1 MPGVQVIL
9 LGNPGQAAECVVSS
23 KKQSSA
29 NPRSQQRTNA
39 RKGTNNQAG
48 GNAGKAS
55 AGKGAAKQAGAG
67 KQAGANNNANN
78 KKTGAQ
84 KRESPAQKRLSARE
98 RVAAARAEE
107 RRRERRRWF
116 VTFGATGAIV
126 AALGAGA
133 AWAIVS
139 NDDKTG
145 RSAADGGT
153 GNPPWP
159 LPADPLA
166 GARAAGLDI
175 APTEGN
181 ALHIHAHLDVIVNGK
196 NVPVPANLGI
206 SRAGNQLAELHT
218 HDDNGVLHIESPTR
232 NKRFT
237 LGNVFS
243 EWNVRLSPTQI
254 GGLKTDAT
262 KTLTAYV
269 NGKVQPGD
277 PAAIELTAHRQI
289 ALVYGDKNAKV
300 DVPSSYKFA
309 PGE

>member
-1 MPGVQVIL
+1 VIL
-9 LGNPGQAAECVVSS
+9 LGNPGQAAEYVVSS

-29 NPRSQQRTNA
+29 KPRSQQRTNA

-48 GNAGKAS
+48 GNADTGN
-55 AGKGAAKQAGAG
+55 AGKGAAGQKPAAANKQTAA
-67 KQAGANNNANN
+67 N
-78 KKTGAQ
+78 KKSGGQ
-84 KRESPAQKRLSARE
+84 KRESVAQKRLSARE

-107 RRRERRRWF
+107 RRQERRRWL
-116 VTFGATGAIV
+116 VTFGATGAVV

-133 AWAIVS
+133 AWAIIS
-139 NDDKTG
+139 NNNEAE
-145 RSAADGGT
+145 RPAANRGT
-153 GNPPWP
+153 GSPPWP
-159 LPADPLA
+159 LPADPIA
-166 GARAAGLDI
+166 GARAAGLNI

-196 NVPVPANLGI
+196 PVPVPANLGI
-206 SRAGNQLAELHT
+206 SRSGNQLAELHT
-218 HDDNGVLHIESPTR
+218 HDDNGVLHIESPSK

-237 LGNVFS
+237 LGEVFS
-243 EWNVRLSPTQI
+243 EWDVRLTPTQI

-262 KTLTAYV
+262 RTLTAYV
-269 NGKVQPGD
+269 NGKAQPGD

-300 DVPSSYKFA
+300 NVPSSYKFA